1 MIAVEDQRTFVLRH
15 HAELDPIGVLVYK
28 TELQVEHALDGAFK
42 IKTFGLFS
50 PAYDSGKSYGDGLL
64 GVAQVVVMHGARRY
78 SGRRWKCRGWVLC

>member
-28 TELQVEHALDGAFK
+28 TELQVEYALDGAFK

-50 PAYDSGKSYGDGLL
+50 PACDSGKSYGDGLL
-64 GVAQVVVMHGARRY
+64 GVMWIVAQTARCH
-78 SGRRWKCRGWVLC
+78 SERRWTCRGWVLC